1 MIIPDH
7 NKENIIKEFN
17 DWVEI
22 QYAGRSFDERQ
33 DFGQFYTPPELTIRL
48 IENFESIADK
58 DILDPSSG
66 CGGLLAGC
74 VLAGADPKR
83 VYGVEIDP
91 DIMKVAKARLSKLGV
106 PEENLQ
112 LANALSVSSYDFS
125 QENQIAVQ
133 LSYLNSVF
141 CKEALDIVVC
151 SGWDE
156 CRKNIEQTLCN
167 ANTQGVTL
175 QEVLSMR
182 YSIYEHLSTLQPQ
195 AGETD
200 IWKLF
205 PKYDPDEAGRKKR
218 MKEIS
223 KGCELFSVKSTKGN
237 AGDKEFAGVLKK
249 EKVEKPKKK
258 PTDKPVEKTS
268 KSKAETLK
276 PKAESPKPKAET
288 TKKEAPKPKN
298 KKNMPTVDPLVEEL
312 KEKIRTEYSDEVLV
326 EYQDGFPKERFIKV
340 RNGILT
346 KTLSVEEMQG
356 TMKDLEIA
364 FGRLKKV

>member
-1 MIIPDH
+1 MIIPAH
-7 NKENIIKEFN
+7 YKEKIIKEFN

-22 QYAGRSFDERQ
+22 QYAGRSLKERQ
-33 DFGQFYTPPELTIRL
+33 EFGQFYTPPELTIRL
-48 IENFESIADK
+48 IESFEGITDK

-91 DIMKVAKARLSKLGV
+91 DIMKVAKARLTSLGV

-125 QENQIAVQ
+125 QDNQIAVQ
-133 LSYLNSVF
+133 LSYLNEVF

-156 CRKNIEQTLCN
+156 CRKNIEQTLCS
-167 ANTQGVTL
+167 ANTQGVSL

-182 YSIYEHLSTLQPQ
+182 YAIYEYLSALKPQ

-205 PKYDPDEAGRKKR
+205 PKYDPDEGGRKKR
-218 MKEIS
+218 MKDIS
-223 KGCELFSVKSTKGN
+223 KGYELYSIKASKGN
-237 AGDKEFAGVLKK
+237 TGDKEFAEILKDAAKK
-249 EKVEKPKKK
+249 ER
-258 PTDKPVEKTS
+258 VEKTS
-268 KSKAETLK
+268 KPKAEPSK
-276 PKAESPKPKAET
+276 PKAESPKPKAKT
-288 TKKEAPKPKN
+288 TKKETPKPKN
-298 KKNMPTVDPLVEEL
+298 KKKVQTVDPLVEEL
-312 KEKIRTEYSDEVLV
+312 KEKIRTEYSDEVLT
-326 EYQDGFPKERFIKV
+326 EYQEGFPKERFIKV
-340 RNGILT
+340 RNGILV
-346 KTLSVEEMQG
+346 KTLSAEELRG

-364 FGRLKKV
+364 FGRLRKTS

>member
-7 NKENIIKEFN
+7 YKEKIIKEFN

-22 QYAGRSFDERQ
+22 QYAGRSLKERQ
-33 DFGQFYTPPELTIRL
+33 EFGQFYTPPELTIRL
-48 IENFESIADK
+48 IENFENITDK

-91 DIMKVAKARLSKLGV
+91 DIMKVAKTRLASLGV

-156 CRKNIEQTLCN
+156 CRKNIEQTLCS
-167 ANTQGVTL
+167 ANTRGVSL

-182 YSIYEHLSTLQPQ
+182 YAIYEYLSTLQPQ
-195 AGETD
+195 VGETD

-223 KGCELFSVKSTKGN
+223 KGYELYSIKATKGN
-237 AGDKEFAGVLKK
+237 TGDKEFAEVLKDAAKK
-249 EKVEKPKKK
+249 EKEEKTKKK
-258 PTDKPVEKTS
+258 PADKPVEKNP
-268 KSKAETLK
+268 K
-276 PKAESPKPKAET
+276 PKAESPK
-288 TKKEAPKPKN
+288 TKKN
-298 KKNMPTVDPLVEEL
+298 VPTVDPLVEEL
-312 KEKIRTEYSDEVLV
+312 RERIHTEYSDWVLA

-340 RNGILT
+340 RNGILA
-346 KTLSVEEMQG
+346 KTLSAEELQG